1 MVDRRALLAG
11 LAVSGPALAST
22 PNAFDFSFEAIE
34 GGPLPLAQFRG
45 RVLLVVNTASFCG
58 FTPQYAALQRLHER
72 YEARGLTVIGVPSTD
87 FNQESTDARKVR
99 EFCDAMF
106 GITFP
111 ITAINPVRGERA
123 HPFFAWAARE
133 AGPVRWN
140 FHKYLVSRDGR
151 RVQGFSTQTAPDAP
165 PMIRAIE
172 AALAT
177 RIEASDTAGHSE
189 QG

>member
-1 MVDRRALLAG
+1 MIDRRTLLAG
-11 LAVSGPALAST
+11 LAFSVPALAGT
-22 PNAFDFSFEAIE
+22 PDAFGFTFEAIE

-45 RVLLVVNTASFCG
+45 RVMLVVNTASFCG
-58 FTPQYAALQRLHER
+58 FTPQYAALQKLHER
-72 YEARGLTVIGVPSTD
+72 HETRGLTVIGVPSTD
-87 FNQESTDARKVR
+87 FNQESTDARRVR

-111 ITAINPVRGERA
+111 ITAINRVRGANA

-151 RVQGFSTQTAPDAP
+151 RVQGFSTQTAPDSPA
-165 PMIRAIE
+165 MTRAME
-172 AALAT
+172 AALA
-177 RIEASDTAGHSE
+177 AAPGA
-189 QG
+189 

>member
-1 MVDRRALLAG
+1 MVDRRALLAS
-11 LAVSGPALAST
+11 LLMSGPALAQD
-22 PNAFDFSFEAIE
+22 AFGFTFEAIE
-34 GGPLPLAQFRG
+34 GGPLPLTRFRG
-45 RVLLVVNTASFCG
+45 RVMLVANTASFCG
-58 FTPQYAALQRLHER
+58 YTPQYAALQRLHER

-87 FNQESTDARKVR
+87 FNQESTEARQVR
-99 EFCDAMF
+99 EFCDTMF

-111 ITAINPVRGERA
+111 ITAISHVRGEAA

-151 RVQGFSTQTAPDAP
+151 RVQGFSTQTTPDSP

-172 AALAT
+172 AALA
-177 RIEASDTAGHSE
+177 AAPAA
-189 QG
+189 

>member
-1 MVDRRALLAG
+1 MVERRTLLAS
-11 LAVSGPALAST
+11 LAVSASAGAAT
-22 PNAFDFSFEAIE
+22 PNAFDFTFDAIE
-34 GGPLPLAQFRG
+34 GGPLPLAPFRG

-58 FTPQYAALQRLHER
+58 FTPQYAGLQRLHER
-72 YEARGLTVIGVPSTD
+72 LEPRGLTVIGVPSTD
-87 FNQESTDARKVR
+87 FNQESRDARRVR

-111 ITAINPVRGERA
+111 ITAINLVRGERA

-151 RVQGFSTQTAPDAP
+151 RVRGFSTQTAPDAP
-165 PMIRAIE
+165 AMISAIE
-172 AALAT
+172 AMLA
-177 RIEASDTAGHSE
+177 APPGA
-189 QG
+189 

>member
-1 MVDRRALLAG
+1 MVDRRAVLLG
-11 LAVSGPALAST
+11 LAMTGPALAST
-22 PNAFDFSFEAIE
+22 PNAFDFGFAAIE

-72 YEARGLTVIGVPSTD
+72 YEPRGLTVIGVPSND

-99 EFCDAMF
+99 DFCDAMF

-111 ITAINPVRGERA
+111 ITAVSPVRGEGA
-123 HPFFAWAARE
+123 HSFFAWAARE

-151 RVQGFSTQTAPDAP
+151 RVQGFSTQTAPDATL
-165 PMIRAIE
+165 ILRALE
-172 AALAT
+172 AALA
-177 RIEASDTAGHSE
+177 A
-189 QG
+189 

>member
-1 MVDRRALLAG
+1 MVDRRTLLASPVAG
-11 LAVSGPALAST
+11 LAMSGPAVASARD
-22 PNAFDFSFEAIE
+22 AFAFSFEAIE

-58 FTPQYAALQRLHER
+58 FTPQYAALQRLHDR

-87 FNQESTDARKVR
+87 FNQESADPRKVR
-99 EFCDAMF
+99 EFCDSMF

-111 ITAINPVRGERA
+111 ITTINPVRGERA

-151 RVQGFSTQTAPDAP
+151 RVQGFATQTTPDAP
-165 PMIRAIE
+165 PMIRAVE
-172 AALAT
+172 AALA
-177 RIEASDTAGHSE
+177 ALPAV
-189 QG
+189 